1 MSSSYDQRVRDFV
14 PTPETDIPSDADS
27 TSSLPLSSEA
37 VDSRSTLIVRS
48 NSTPKFTAINIDN
61 HQNTQGVA
69 LLTGKELPGD
79 SVPARTR
86 SDSNNMAEVKA
97 KSKHYKYVSLLVLV
111 IQNTALVLTMRYSRT
126 VTSGPLYLASTAV
139 VLTELVKF
147 IICVSMIFRSNDF
160 DPARTLAMLKTEI
173 VDKKAETLRL
183 SVPSVLYTIQNNLL
197 YIALSH
203 LNAATFQVSQL
214 VWIMWHII
222 SCKSHEM

>member
-1 MSSSYDQRVRDFV
+1 VRNFA
-14 PTPETDIPSDADS
+14 PTPETDIPSEADS
-27 TSSLPLSSEA
+27 TGSLPLSSEA
-37 VDSRSTLIVRS
+37 GDSKSTLTVRS
-48 NSTPKFTAINIDN
+48 NSTPKFTAVNIDD
-61 HQNTQGVA
+61 HQTTPGVPV
-69 LLTGKELPGD
+69 LTGTELPRD
-79 SVPARTR
+79 SVPVR
-86 SDSNNMAEVKA
+86 SDSNSMAEVKA

-139 VLTELVKF
+139 VLTEFVKF

-173 VDKKAETLRL
+173 VDKKSETLRL

-214 VWIMWHII
+214 AVRDHVGY
-222 SCKSHEM
+222 HFV

>member
-1 MSSSYDQRVRDFV
+1 MSSSYDQRVRDFA
-14 PTPETDIPSDADS
+14 PTPETDIPSEADS
-27 TSSLPLSSEA
+27 TGSLPLTSEA
-37 VDSRSTLIVRS
+37 VDSKSALAVRS
-48 NSTPKFTAINIDN
+48 NSTPKFTAIDIDH
-61 HQNTQGVA
+61 HQNTPVP
-69 LLTGKELPGD
+69 TGKELPRD
-79 SVPARTR
+79 SVPVR
-86 SDSNNMAEVKA
+86 SDSNSMAEVKA

-147 IICVSMIFRSNDF
+147 IICASMIFRSNDF

-214 VWIMWHII
+214 AGIMWGIV
-222 SCKSHEM
+222 SCKKS